1 MRPVQLWKRKEKT
14 RGELVAAAD
23 RARAKGRLRAAVQG
37 YRRVLAEHGADDP
50 HVNGKLAPLLARL
63 KDATG
68 ALSSFRLAAEG
79 HLRAGF
85 HDRAMAVYS
94 QAREA
99 FPLEPEFHSELA
111 RIHLV
116 RGRRADAAI
125 VLARGGRALGRTQRA
140 RAIEMLRGALGLQP
154 GHLDA
159 TLFLAPLLRL
169 EDKRGE
175 ALELLR
181 NLEPELRGAPLR
193 RVRWQIFRTAPGLRT
208 AWRWTAAL
216 ASRR

>member
-1 MRPVQLWKRKEKT
+1 MRPVQLWKRKAKT
-14 RGELVAAAD
+14 RAELVAAAD

-37 YRRVLAEHGADDP
+37 YRKVLAEHGPDDP

-63 KDATG
+63 ADATG

-85 HDRAMAVYS
+85 HDRALAVYS

-99 FPLEPEFHSELA
+99 FPLEPAFHSELA

-159 TLFLAPLLRL
+159 TLFLAPLLRR
-169 EDKRGE
+169 EDQHGE

-181 NLEPELRGAPLR
+181 SIEPELYGAPLR

-208 AWRWTAAL
+208 AWSWAAAL
-216 ASRR
+216 TSRR